1 MIQLRASVTGPQE
14 ALIASASGA
23 DIIDLKNPADGALG
37 AVAPDVLAQ
46 TINALAGEKPVS
58 AVAGNCP
65 MEPAAVLAAVEARRA
80 ADFVKVGLFPAEP
93 LATRAVIEAL
103 AEIAATTR
111 LVAVLFADA
120 QPDVSLIATL
130 AEAGFAGVMLDT
142 LDKRSGGLLKHQSP
156 AGLARFVASARGN
169 GLMTGLAG
177 SLEAPDIPRLAG
189 FSPDY
194 LGFRG
199 ALAERGR
206 AGALDGGRVATI
218 ADLIRRANRAASA
231 QPSADTA
238 TTRTQTLAGR
248 DGDGDLIFVRDF
260 VQDLEI
266 GAYGHEY
273 GRRQK
278 VRFSV
283 EARIDPIPDD
293 ARTMADIYSYDVIID
308 AIRALAEAGHT
319 VLVEELA
326 TRLATTLKRDERVRQ
341 VRIRVEKLELGPDAV
356 GIEILR

>member
-1 MIQLRASVTGPQE
+1 MIQFLASVTGPQE
-14 ALIASASGA
+14 ALIASRSGA

-37 AVAPDVLAQ
+37 AVAPDVLAE
-46 TINALAGEKPVS
+46 TIAALAGEKPVS

-65 MEPAAVLAAVEARRA
+65 MEPTAVLAAVEARRA
-80 ADFVKVGLFPAEP
+80 ADFVKIGMFPAEP

-103 AEIAATTR
+103 AEIAGATR

-120 QPDVSLIATL
+120 QPDLALVETL
-130 AEAGFAGVMLDT
+130 AKVGFAGVMLDT
-142 LDKRSGGLLKHQSP
+142 LDKTSGGLLKHQSP
-156 AGLARFVASARGN
+156 ASLARFVRSARDN

-177 SLEAPDIPRLAG
+177 SLEAPDVPRLAAL
-189 FSPDY
+189 SPDY

-199 ALAERGR
+199 ALAASGR
-206 AGALDGGRVATI
+206 AGALDGDNVAMI
-218 ADLIRRANRAASA
+218 ADLIRRANQAASHEA
-231 QPSADTA
+231 STKPAVEAAKRSAD
-238 TTRTQTLAGR
+238 GEVE
-248 DGDGDLIFVRDF
+248 GDLIFVRDF
-260 VQDLEI
+260 VQELEI

-278 VRFSV
+278 VRFTV

-308 AIRALAEAGHT
+308 AIRALAEEGHT

-326 TRLATTLKRDERVRQ
+326 TRLATTLKRDERVRE
-341 VRIRVEKLELGPDAV
+341 VRVRVEKLDLGPGAV
-356 GIEILR
+356 GVEIVR